1 MQKQCLKNFLE
12 IFLNV
17 NYTGKSI
24 WLKLRKKVVSSF
36 ARKQTAIKNGLK
48 NLSKKKKNILSVLK
62 SSPGDASYKKLT
74 LAEEMIYVATLYIAI
89 NGSSLKIMELKN
101 NDALND
107 ARKMLY
113 KAIIYLE
120 EIVTNSINIAY
131 SELADQMAA
140 IANVPVQKRYM
151 LVQKLGLA
159 IQMVIDGF
167 GDNSKWKW
175 SFVELQGRFSVV
187 AKNLLDMKA
196 AVKDYFNPN
205 SSDYDTTV
213 LYIRLLKKLLDDSAT
228 AYRDRYELSTRRID
242 DINAGINFLLANRRI
257 SIALG
262 NSEEAEEIKKKA
274 ITWKKLMESDQKH
287 GKSN

>member
-1 MQKQCLKNFLE
+1 MAKVTEENREEFQREANFYKKRIDESLEKEKQM
-12 IFLNV
+12 
-17 NYTGKSI
+17 
-24 WLKLRKKVVSSF
+24 
-36 ARKQTAIKNGLK
+36 
-48 NLSKKKKNILSVLK
+48 LSVLK
-62 SSPGDASYKKLT
+62 SSSEADIPYKKIA

-89 NGSSLKIMELKN
+89 NGSSLKILDLKN

-120 EIVTNSINIAY
+120 EIVTNVINIAY
-131 SELADQMAA
+131 SELTEELES
-140 IANVPVQKRYM
+140 IANVPIQKRYAI
-151 LVQKLGLA
+151 VQKLGLA

-175 SFVELQGRFSVV
+175 SFVELQGRFAVV

-196 AVKDYFNPN
+196 AVRDYFDPN
-205 SSDYDTTV
+205 AADYETTV
-213 LYIRLLKKLLDDSAT
+213 LYMRFLRKLLADSAS
-228 AYRDRYELSTRRID
+228 AYRDKYELSTRRID
-242 DINAGINFLLANRRI
+242 DINSGINFLLADRRI

-262 NSEEAEEIKKKA
+262 NADEAEETKKKA
-274 ITWKKLMESDQKH
+274 IIWKKLMESDKKA

>member
-1 MQKQCLKNFLE
+1 MAKITEESREQFRKEADCYKKRIEESLE
-12 IFLNV
+12 
-17 NYTGKSI
+17 KE
-24 WLKLRKKVVSSF
+24 
-36 ARKQTAIKNGLK
+36 
-48 NLSKKKKNILSVLK
+48 KNILSVLK

-131 SELADQMAA
+131 SELAEQMAA

-196 AVKDYFNPN
+196 AVKDYFDPN

>member
-1 MQKQCLKNFLE
+1 MAKITNDEREQFNYETSGYKNRINECLEKEKKILEVIKGNSAGVEYQKML
-12 IFLNV
+12 
-17 NYTGKSI
+17 
-24 WLKLRKKVVSSF
+24 
-36 ARKQTAIKNGLK
+36 
-48 NLSKKKKNILSVLK
+48 
-62 SSPGDASYKKLT
+62 
-74 LAEEMIYVATLYIAI
+74 LAEENIYIATLYIAI
-89 NGSSLKIMELKN
+89 NGTSLKILGVKN

-131 SELADQMAA
+131 SELQEQLAS
-140 IANVPVQKRYM
+140 IANTSIQKRYQ

-175 SFVELQGRFSVV
+175 SFVELHGRFAVV
-187 AKNLLDMKA
+187 AKNMLDMKT
-196 AVKDYFNPN
+196 AVKDYFDPN
-205 SSDYDTTV
+205 SPDYETTV
-213 LYIRLLKKLLDDSAT
+213 LYIRFVKKLLDESAT

-242 DINAGINFLLANRRI
+242 DINAGINFLLALRRI
-257 SIALG
+257 SVALG
-262 NSEEAEEIKKKA
+262 NSEEAEEIKRKA
-274 ITWKKLMESDQKH
+274 ITWKKLMEADQKS